1 MEHSPRGTRHV
12 AGLAAR
18 TFAQLPFGSVVGVLV
33 LTAAAIAAVI
43 CLGLLL
49 VAAPE
54 PLISAPVR
62 W

>member
-1 MEHSPRGTRHV
+1 M

-33 LTAAAIAAVI
+33 LTAAVIAAVI